1 MIRSRSKWTSSPH
14 IFIALLAAIVL
25 SMPSIANSAEHEID
39 FTADTTLTI
48 LALPHT
54 NIFEGS
60 IQLTD
65 SSGKILDLQFE
76 RADYNRGI
84 FYLAQPLTLISG
96 SILRYRYLGYDLPE
110 YFFRR
115 KLELERGQTE
125 VVYRQPEED
134 LYAKSKSDVGGESFL
149 LTGSK
154 SISVSAGNAQDFD
167 LDQTLNI
174 QIQGEPVEGL
184 TLTGSLSDRARP
196 QVAGL
201 SSSLEDIESISVE
214 ARARHFRALL
224 GDMDYT
230 NDWGGIS
237 SFTKRLKGADA
248 ELNLNAFNGR
258 ATVAGI
264 KGRFRSVS
272 FFARD
277 GISGPYSLKTPT
289 GARTSIVSGTEKVYL
304 DGRLVTAGASADYVI
319 DYALGEITFNPRIKL
334 NSRSRIVVDY
344 EFLDQSYRRNY
355 YGGEVGFNSSTGGLK
370 TSFGYLEI
378 GDSKENPVN
387 TILSDTDREILED
400 AGDDRNQAV
409 RDGARFVGEGQ
420 GRYVLDTDSLGNEYY
435 RFAGDSL
442 GDYEVSYS
450 RVDQGTGDYV
460 YTGNGIYIYRGPGR
474 GNYLP
479 FEFIPVPSRTRAMY
493 GAASGGIGNL
503 FNFNIKASG
512 SSNDEN
518 LFSPLDDENNE
529 GFMAEAVA
537 SIIPKDTSD
546 SNGMIRHAQTDLR
559 MTMQER
565 SFSLPGRS
573 LQVELDRKWAL
584 NQDTIFKRS
593 DQFEISQRLGLTDIF
608 NFGGLLGRYRDGG
621 YVRADRNLLSIDIQ
635 PTRELIFAFK
645 RDDRSSDF
653 EARDLPS
660 RLYQNSLSGNYSFK
674 NVKIT
679 AGWEDEKDTRTDT
692 LGGISFD
699 QYYAHSSYA
708 GFSAGISH
716 KQQSRLDSVWR
727 DDFEDFVIEAG
738 MQRSFLNGNIRTE
751 SEIVRREVEYAEGR
765 LPNLTETKSLSR
777 INFKG
782 PKNIF
787 SGYLSYRFSRQLVNR
802 LARNFIKV
810 EDGQGD
816 YRLEDSI
823 FVRDPFGDY
832 IAVDE
837 LVETGAA
844 GLSSEKSMNLRFDF
858 LKIITA
864 LKDLSQLNS
873 ETHINL
879 EERGDNSYRLNLLYP
894 LPFWETYPDNP
905 IFSRFDLRQTFNIG
919 TSRGDIIS
927 LGFEESKIIDRIRDL
942 QSDRYQRIIFEKV
955 FVNVD
960 QNMNFRLEH
969 RFKRERET
977 SGYFGSA
984 DFGEHDILS
993 ELTFFSGRQ
1002 FELSFRPRYLH
1013 DYSKADDLTVNMY
1026 GARVS
1031 SAFGV
1036 AGQGRLSAD
1045 FAYNRVESSED
1056 GFIPYQFAAGNRPG
1070 DNFNWSASFNFK
1082 YNKYITA
1089 QLKYSADKI
1098 PGLQTRHRGT
1108 LSMRANF

>member
-1 MIRSRSKWTSSPH
+1 MSPSGKAAESR
-14 IFIALLAAIVL
+14 
-25 SMPSIANSAEHEID
+25 ID
-39 FTADTTLTI
+39 FPADTTLTA
-48 LALPHT
+48 LTLPHA

-60 IQLTD
+60 IQLAD
-65 SSGKILDLQFE
+65 SSGKLLEIQFE
-76 RADYNRGI
+76 RADYNRGL
-84 FYLAQPLTLISG
+84 FYLAQPLRVTSR
-96 SILRYRYLGYDLPE
+96 STVRYRYLGYDLPE

-115 KLELERGQTE
+115 KLELERKEPE
-125 VVYRQPEED
+125 VIYREPEKDVYAESAPDFGR
-134 LYAKSKSDVGGESFL
+134 ESFL
-149 LTGSK
+149 LSGSK
-154 SISVSAGNAQDFD
+154 SIAVSAGNAQDFD

-184 TLTGSLSDRARP
+184 TLTGSLSDRAQP

-214 ARARHFRALL
+214 ARAKNFRALL
-224 GDMDYT
+224 GDMDY
-230 NDWGGIS
+230 NHEWGGIS

-248 ELNLNAFNGR
+248 EFNLNAFDGR

-304 DGRLVTAGASADYVI
+304 DGRLLTPGASADYII
-319 DYALGEITFNPRIKL
+319 DYALGEITFNPKINL

-355 YGGEVGFNSSTGGLK
+355 YAGELGFNAAAGSLR

-378 GDSKENPVN
+378 GDSKDNPVN
-387 TILSDTDREILED
+387 LVLSDTDREILED
-400 AGDDRNQAV
+400 AGDSRSQAV
-409 RDGARFVGEGQ
+409 REGARFVGEGQ
-420 GRYVLDTDSLGNEYY
+420 GEYVLETDSLGNDYY
-435 RFAGDSL
+435 RYAGDSL
-442 GDYEVSYS
+442 GNYDVSFS
-450 RVDQGTGDYV
+450 RVDQGSGDYV
-460 YTGNGIYIYRGPGR
+460 YTGNGVYIYRGPNR

-479 FEFIPVPSRTRAMY
+479 FEFIPLPSRTRAIY
-493 GAASGGIGNL
+493 GAASGGAGDL
-503 FNFNIKASG
+503 LNFNIRASG
-512 SSNDEN
+512 SANDHN
-518 LFSPLDDENNE
+518 LFSALDDENNE
-529 GFMAEAVA
+529 GFMGEADVA
-537 SIIPKDTSD
+537 LIPVDTSK
-546 SNGMIRHAQTDLR
+546 SNDIIRYAQTDLSI
-559 MTMQER
+559 TMQER

-584 NQDTIFKRS
+584 NHDSIFKRS
-593 DQFEISQRLGLTDIF
+593 DQYEISQRLGLTDIF
-608 NFGGLLGRYRDGG
+608 NLGGSLGRYRDGG
-621 YVRADRNLLSIDIQ
+621 YVSADKNLLSLDIQ
-635 PTRELIFAFK
+635 PTKGLIFEFK
-645 RDDRSSDF
+645 RDDRISDF
-653 EARDLPS
+653 KARDISS
-660 RLYQNSLSGNYSFK
+660 RLYQNSLSAGYSVK
-674 NVKIT
+674 SLKIT
-679 AGWEDEKDTRTDT
+679 TGWADEKDTRVDT
-692 LGGISFD
+692 SGGIGFD
-699 QYYAHSSYA
+699 RYYAHGSYA

-738 MQRSFLNGNIRTE
+738 MERSFLNGKIRTE
-751 SEIVRREVEYAEGR
+751 SEIVRREVEYAEGG

-810 EDGQGD
+810 EDGRGD

-837 LVETGAA
+837 LVESGGA
-844 GLSSEKSMNLRFDF
+844 GLSSEKSMNLRLDF
-858 LKIITA
+858 LRIIKP
-864 LKDLSQLNS
+864 LKELSQLNS
-873 ETHINL
+873 ETHLNL
-879 EERGDNSYRLNLLYP
+879 EERGDNSFRLNLLYT

-919 TSRGDIIS
+919 TSRGDIVS
-927 LGFEESKIIDRIRDL
+927 LGFEEIKTIDRIRDL

-960 QNMNFRLEH
+960 QALNLRLEH

-993 ELTFFSGRQ
+993 ELAFFSGRR
-1002 FELSFRPRYLH
+1002 FELSIRPRYLY
-1013 DYSKADDLTVNMY
+1013 DYSKTDDLTVNMY
-1026 GARVS
+1026 GAQIS

-1036 AGQGRLSAD
+1036 AGQGRFAAD

-1070 DNFNWSASFNFK
+1070 DNFNWSTSFNFK

-1089 QLKYSADKI
+1089 RLKYSADKI